1 MMLTATTTAA
11 MEATREFTFAQPGWL
26 WALPAILL
34 FLFLRRKRSFL
45 LYRFI
50 SF

>member
-26 WALPAILL
+26 WELKSNKDQISEGKT
-34 FLFLRRKRSFL
+34 LR
-45 LYRFI
+45 
-50 SF
+50 